1 MEPFCG
7 ENTPKN
13 TRFGKKYVLKV
24 RGEEAVEGEGCERV
38 RGIGGI
44 GEIGVISVI
53 SVIGVI
59 GGDR

>member
-13 TRFGKKYVLKV
+13 TRFGKKYVLKERGEGGV
-24 RGEEAVEGEGCERV
+24 RG
-38 RGIGGI
+38 RGIGG
-44 GEIGVISVI
+44 IGVISVI

-59 GGDR
+59 GVIGGDRW

>member
-24 RGEEAVEGEGCERV
+24 RGE
-38 RGIGGI
+38 GGSGGG

-59 GGDR
+59 GGG

>member
-24 RGEEAVEGEGCERV
+24 RGEEAVEGEG
-38 RGIGGI
+38 IGGI

-53 SVIGVI
+53 GII
-59 GGDR
+59 GGGDGAGIFL

>member
-24 RGEEAVEGEGCERV
+24 RGEEAVEGEGVMGE
-38 RGIGGI
+38 I

-53 SVIGVI
+53 GVI
-59 GGDR
+59 GDVCGYRWWGL

>member
-24 RGEEAVEGEGCERV
+24 RGEETVEGERE
-38 RGIGGI
+38 GI
-44 GEIGVISVI
+44 SAI

-59 GGDR
+59 GDV

>member
-24 RGEEAVEGEGCERV
+24 RGEGKAVEG
-38 RGIGGI
+38 RG
-44 GEIGVISVI
+44 IGVISVI
-53 SVIGVI
+53 SAISVIGVI
-59 GGDR
+59 GDVCGYRWWGL